1 MNHYPDMKADT
12 GQAEPSVFV
21 SPSIPL
27 EDLRATVS
35 TEDFM
40 VNMWDGRGARPASS
54 LLDELDGDT
63 KFLAILDACGKPPKG
78 GA

>member
-1 MNHYPDMKADT
+1 MTHYPDLKTDT
-12 GQAEPSVFV
+12 GQVEPSAFG
-21 SPSIPL
+21 SPNEPL
-27 EDLRATVS
+27 EELRETVS

-63 KFLAILDACGKPPKG
+63 EFLAILDACGKPPKG